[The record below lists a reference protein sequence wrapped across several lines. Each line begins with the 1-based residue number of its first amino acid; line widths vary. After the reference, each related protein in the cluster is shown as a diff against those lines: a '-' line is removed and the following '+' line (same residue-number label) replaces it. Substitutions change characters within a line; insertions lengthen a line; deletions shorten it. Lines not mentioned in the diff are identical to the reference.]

1 MPFFDDLSRKI
12 SKASQTAIQKTKD
25 MADIAKTN
33 SVISDEEKN
42 IENLYYQI
50 GKLYVANHPNDYE
63 KSLETMIFS
72 IRESEQKI
80 ETYRRQIQDIK
91 GVIRCEK
98 CGAEVPANAAFC
110 NSCGAPIPKPQVTVD
125 PNMIHCANCGALVAK
140 GMKFCTSCGSPVEA
154 SPADPAEHNPE
165 TPSVNEATTIPGC
178 IVCPACGAQVPEG
191 TVFCTEC
198 GAKI

>member
-1 MPFFDDLSRKI
+1 MPFFDDLSRTI

-33 SVISDEEKN
+33 SVIADEEKS
-42 IENLYYQI
+42 IDNLYYQI
-50 GKLYVANHPNDYE
+50 GQMYVE
-63 KSLETMIFS
+63 KHAEDHDACFAAMIRS

-80 ETYRRQIQDIK
+80 QAYRRQIQDIK
-91 GVIRCEK
+91 GVARCEK
-98 CGAEVPANAAFC
+98 CGAEVPTSAAFC
-110 NSCGAPIPKPQVTVD
+110 NSCGAPMPKPQVVAGAG
-125 PNMIHCANCGALVAK
+125 MLCCSRCGAHIAE

-154 SPADPAEHNPE
+154 PPAPSAPESPAAEDHASAPAGI
-165 TPSVNEATTIPGC
+165 A
-178 IVCPACGAQVPEG
+178 CPMCGTQLPEG